1 MYERWHSQK
10 WCVTTFPGIGVFL
23 ECLWPDDLAREDNDG
38 SVWAKVL
45 LWSLV
50 LAERGS
56 ARDILVPSLS
66 RGLKWRWP
74 MTGYQ
79 GLLLQNTYPPTIAG
93 LTCIFCDVL
102 SMDPQLL
109 QIVLDSPAKW
119 DTIGR
124 LLWKVYVV
132 LHHDVRHLSFRPATG
147 QTRAKN

>member
-1 MYERWHSQK
+1 
-10 WCVTTFPGIGVFL
+10 
-23 ECLWPDDLAREDNDG
+23 
-38 SVWAKVL
+38 
-45 LWSLV
+45 
-50 LAERGS
+50 
-56 ARDILVPSLS
+56 
-66 RGLKWRWP
+66 

-79 GLLLQNTYPPTIAG
+79 GLLQNTYPPTIAG
-93 LTCIFCDVL
+93 LTCISCDVL